1 MLKQLNPF
9 HRRDQEI
16 AALQSQ
22 ITVLQDI
29 LTRQSEINAA
39 VSEQI
44 AALVRDDQQIA
55 ALRRIANATE
65 YLQRS
70 EKRHRQD
77 HGRNRPVIKP
87 WLPTGVA

>member
-1 MLKQLNPF
+1 MLKKLNPF
-9 HRRDQEI
+9 HHRDQQI

-22 ITVLQDI
+22 IAGLQAA
-29 LTRQSEINAA
+29 LNNQSEINAA

-70 EKRHRQD
+70 ERHRREQAGQR
-77 HGRNRPVIKP
+77 HEF
-87 WLPTGVA
+87 

>member
-1 MLKQLNPF
+1 MFKKLNPF
-9 HRRDQEI
+9 RRRDQQI
-16 AALQSQ
+16 VALQSQ
-22 ITVLQDI
+22 LAGLQAA
-29 LTRQSEINAA
+29 LTRQSEINTA
-39 VSEQI
+39 VAEQI

-77 HGRNRPVIKP
+77 HGQPHE
-87 WLPTGVA
+87 L

>member
-1 MLKQLNPF
+1 MFKKLNPF
-9 HRRDQEI
+9 HRRDRQI

-22 ITVLQDI
+22 IAGLQAVL
-29 LTRQSEINAA
+29 TSQSEINTA
-39 VSEQI
+39 VAEKI

-77 HGRNRPVIKP
+77 HGQPHE
-87 WLPTGVA
+87 L